1 MLKTPN
7 ARKIFVYTSIF
18 SLFFIYNT
26 HSPPTP
32 MPFFTMTLALTWPTY
47 QYNVTSWDVHIRG
60 DRFLT
65 PEKIGSEILIN
76 QSVQSEHSN

>member
-7 ARKIFVYTSIF
+7 AGKKICLT
-18 SLFFIYNT
+18 IYNT
-26 HSPPTP
+26 HPTP
-32 MPFFTMTLALTWPTY
+32 VPFFSMTLTWPTY
-47 QYNVTSWDVHIRG
+47 QYYVTSWDVHIRG

-65 PEKIGSEILIN
+65 PEKIGSDILIN

>member
-7 ARKIFVYTSIF
+7 ARKKN
-18 SLFFIYNT
+18 LFN
-26 HSPPTP
+26 HLKHPPPPPHPTP
-32 MPFFTMTLALTWPTY
+32 VPFFTMTLTWPTY

-76 QSVQSEHSN
+76 QSVQSEHFN